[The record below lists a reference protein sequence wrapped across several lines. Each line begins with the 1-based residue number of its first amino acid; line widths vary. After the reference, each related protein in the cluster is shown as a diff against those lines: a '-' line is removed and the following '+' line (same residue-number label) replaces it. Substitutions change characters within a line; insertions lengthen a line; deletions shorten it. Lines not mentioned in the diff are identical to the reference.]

1 MNLYKRAFEP
11 IQVPADMAARVE
23 RALEAR
29 TMPRAEMRRPQR
41 LVFRL
46 AAGLAAC
53 LLLTLGLWHLL
64 PASEPVPSGT
74 PGVELSNPFQPV
86 GSPGELSAYL
96 PFTPLLPTGLPDGW
110 EAVSVTA
117 ISGTVGEV
125 VYADGANRVC
135 YRTAQGGAD
144 ISGDYTAYPEVT
156 ERDGYTLKGSGGT
169 VSLLLWSDSG
179 MSYCLR
185 FTPAVSPETALG
197 WAQRIGG

>member
-135 YRTAQGGAD
+135 YRTAQGGALGAALQFLAD
-144 ISGDYTAYPEVT
+144 
-156 ERDGYTLKGSGGT
+156 
-169 VSLLLWSDSG
+169 
-179 MSYCLR
+179 LR
-185 FTPAVSPETALG
+185 IVARQHVHQQQLVAVGVGVQRLVYAGVLPPVRAF
-197 WAQRIGG
+197 AQVH